1 MDPLLAEIWAWV
13 KVAAVA
19 YGVLAA
25 VILVVAIVFFV
36 YLFRQIAKDF

>member
-13 KVAAVA
+13 KAAAVA
-19 YGVLAA
+19 YGIIAA
-25 VILVVAIVFFV
+25 VAFVVAIVFFV